1 MDSLNRLAIELV
13 DEALEFAEELNVGAY
28 ELGNGATVLD
38 FGLEFDGGLEAGLL
52 ATEIQAAGLATPAR
66 SLGELGDAP
75 IQYVE
80 LSTDHPALALLCSAR
95 ASWELVTEEFEGLG
109 SGPARALVAEEDE
122 FRRIG
127 YTDAFELTALAVETD
142 GEPTEAVAEQVADLA
157 DLEPSG
163 VFLLVYPT
171 ASVVGSVTNA
181 ARAAELA
188 TFRLAELGYDPLD
201 VVSATGRAP
210 VAPVAA
216 DERTAIGR
224 TNDAVAY
231 GGTAHLVVREGFD
244 RFDEVPSTAR
254 GEHGRP
260 FVEVFDDLEW
270 SFEEVPAELFAPAK
284 VTIDVIGGGTY
295 VHGETDERLLEESF
309 DLE

>member
-1 MDSLNRLAIELV
+1 MDSLNRMAIELV

-28 ELGNGATVLD
+28 ELENEATVLD
-38 FGLEFDGGLEAGLL
+38 FGQEFDGGLEAGLL
-52 ATEIQAAGLATPAR
+52 LTEIQTAGLATPAR
-66 SLGELGDAP
+66 ALGELGDAP
-75 IQYVE
+75 IQHVE

-95 ASWELVTEEFEGLG
+95 ASWELLTEEFEGLG

-122 FRRIG
+122 FRRVG

-142 GEPTEAVAEQVADLA
+142 EGPTEAAAEQVAELA
-157 DLEPSG
+157 EVEPSG

-210 VAPVAA
+210 VAPVAG
-216 DERTAIGR
+216 DERTAIAR

-231 GGTAHLVVREGFD
+231 GGTAHLVVREEFG

-254 GEHGRP
+254 ADHGRP
-260 FVEVFDDLEW
+260 FAEIFDDLEW

-295 VHGETDERLLEESF
+295 VYGETSEGLLVESF
-309 DLE
+309 GL